1 MTELGPSSAGD
12 SVLRYIAGRLASL
25 TMSLF
30 ALSVIV
36 FVLMHSVPGGP
47 FSFEKQMPEAAM
59 ENILRK
65 YGLDRPIYEQYL
77 NWIWA
82 MLHGDLG
89 IPFQS
94 PTETVTQVI
103 ARAWP
108 VTMQIGAITL
118 TIAFG
123 LGLLLGTIAAFNQNS
138 WIDSLVTFGATLGMT
153 VPSFVIGTALVFVLA
168 VQLGWLPTGGWGEP
182 RHFVMPVIAYAL
194 APMAVIA
201 RTTRTNMLEVIRS
214 DYVRLARARG
224 VPRRLIA
231 LRYVLKNA
239 SIPMLTVLLPEI
251 PNVLTGSIFVE
262 TVFAVPGLGRFF
274 TTSALQRDYPMI
286 MACAMLVIIV
296 WGITFL
302 VTDILYTV
310 IDPRVRLSEVRA

>member
-1 MTELGPSSAGD
+1 
-12 SVLRYIAGRLASL
+12 
-25 TMSLF
+25 
-30 ALSVIV
+30 
-36 FVLMHSVPGGP
+36 
-47 FSFEKQMPEAAM
+47 
-59 ENILRK
+59 
-65 YGLDRPIYEQYL
+65 
-77 NWIWA
+77 
-82 MLHGDLG
+82 
-89 IPFQS
+89 
-94 PTETVTQVI
+94 
-103 ARAWP
+103 
-108 VTMQIGAITL
+108 
-118 TIAFG
+118 
-123 LGLLLGTIAAFNQNS
+123 
-138 WIDSLVTFGATLGMT
+138 MT

-286 MACAMLVIIV
+286 MACMMLIIIV
-296 WGITFL
+296 WGATFL